1 MFFLLVLFAA
11 LTSAI
16 SLTESLVSIVA
27 DGTGLSRRLSL
38 IICMVFIVVVG
49 IIVNAGYN
57 VFSAVQPLGEG
68 STILDFFDFVS
79 NSVLMPIVAIL
90 TCIFVGWIVKPK
102 VLVDEVKESSEFKAE
117 KAWVVMVKYIA
128 PLLVALIL
136 ISNILPYIVGA

>member
-1 MFFLLVLFAA
+1 
-11 LTSAI
+11 
-16 SLTESLVSIVA
+16 
-27 DGTGLSRRLSL
+27 
-38 IICMVFIVVVG
+38 
-49 IIVNAGYN
+49 
-57 VFSAVQPLGEG
+57 
-68 STILDFFDFVS
+68 
-79 NSVLMPIVAIL
+79 MPIVAIL